1 MYMEAKGRWLT
12 KMAWVKAIRNYTI
25 AKDLM
30 KILLYREQDRK
41 KNLWNQDNS
50 SDNSSHNLI
59 LIVKQL
65 HLKRR
70 QSYMLAWEDH
80 SLAIFM

>member
-41 KNLWNQDNS
+41 KNL
-50 SDNSSHNLI
+50 
-59 LIVKQL
+59 
-65 HLKRR
+65 
-70 QSYMLAWEDH
+70 
-80 SLAIFM
+80 